1 MGTISPLTIYAKLCV
16 CVCACVC
23 FFVAREYVAF
33 FKTFR
38 KINIEPKGMPSIY
51 VCLEAA
57 MQSSG
62 AELHQGVE
70 GSVP

>member
-1 MGTISPLTIYAKLCV
+1 MGTISPLTIYAKPCV
-16 CVCACVC
+16 CVRACVC

-33 FKTFR
+33 FKTFK
-38 KINIEPKGMPSIY
+38 KINIETKGMPSIY

-57 MQSSG
+57 MQSSR